1 MSVTKIAAGIG
12 VGASSII
19 KGGKGATGL
28 LKSQGITPYATF
40 NALNRVRGET
50 AQGRSLGAGILK
62 GAATGVAYSAAPHL
76 MGAIDI
82 SKMAISGTK
91 SAINFRHQRGQEIA
105 LGETYGR
112 VGGNFMDTG
121 QAQTMRQAAVQQ
133 IQHNKLNARS
143 ALGGEARI
151 FSGRKYNQHTRPYI

>member
-1 MSVTKIAAGIG
+1 MVTKMAASVG
-12 VGASSII
+12 VGATSII
-19 KGGKGATGL
+19 GGGKAAYGAM
-28 LKSQGITPYATF
+28 KSQGITGF
-40 NALNRVRGET
+40 GVMKGLGSVRNET
-50 AQGRSLGAGILK
+50 AQGRSLGAAILK
-62 GAATGVAYSAAPHL
+62 GTATGVAYTAAPHL
-76 MGAIDI
+76 MGAIDF

-133 IQHNKLNARS
+133 ILII
-143 ALGGEARI
+143 LTP
-151 FSGRKYNQHTRPYI
+151 KYKV

>member
-1 MSVTKIAAGIG
+1 MVTKAAAATG
-12 VGASSII
+12 VGATSII
-19 KGGKGATGL
+19 SGGKAAWGAMKG
-28 LKSQGITPYATF
+28 QGITGF
-40 NALNRVRGET
+40 GVISGVNKVRNET
-50 AQGRSLGAGILK
+50 AQGRSLGASMLK
-62 GAATGVAYSAAPHL
+62 GAATGLAYSAAPGL
-76 MGAIDI
+76 MTGISVTQGAI
-82 SKMAISGTK
+82 GFTR

-105 LGETYGR
+105 LGNTYGL
-112 VGGNFMDTG
+112 VGGNFNDTG